1 MSLHLIETNKLSKDF
16 TRGGRSFKAVDGV
29 DFTINEGEFVYIVG
43 RSGSGKTT
51 FLNLLAV
58 ILESSSGVVLAGGKD
73 IAGFNDKE
81 KSAYRNSYIG
91 YVPQSLGTLPNLTVL
106 ENVRLPFCLY
116 NSDDG
121 IGRASALLDKMGILQ
136 LKDEFPRALSGGE
149 LKRVLL
155 ARALMNS
162 PKLLIADEPTSDLDK
177 ATTGDIMALLK
188 DINLS
193 GTALLIVT
201 HESDILEHS
210 NCIYTMESGKLSK
223 NN

>member
-1 MSLHLIETNKLSKDF
+1 M
-16 TRGGRSFKAVDGV
+16 
-29 DFTINEGEFVYIVG
+29 
-43 RSGSGKTT
+43 
-51 FLNLLAV
+51 
-58 ILESSSGVVLAGGKD
+58 
-73 IAGFNDKE
+73 
-81 KSAYRNSYIG
+81 
-91 YVPQSLGTLPNLTVL
+91 L

-121 IGRASALLDKMGILQ
+121 IGRASALLDKTGILQ

-201 HESDILEHS
+201 H
-210 NCIYTMESGKLSK
+210 
-223 NN
+223 